1 MGLGGCIILI
11 AVGAI
16 LTFAT
21 DWHMNGV
28 NLDVVGLILMAVGII
43 GVATFSSIAS
53 RRRVMVPPTTT
64 VVEEERHHHHRDGY
78 GDGYGV

>member
-21 DWHMNGV
+21 DWHMQGV

-43 GVATFSSIAS
+43 GVATFSSIAR
-53 RRRVMVPPTTT
+53 RRRVVVPPTA
-64 VVEEERHHHHRDGY
+64 VVEDDRRRDGY
-78 GDGYGV
+78 GGGYGA

>member
-21 DWHMNGV
+21 DWHAKGV
-28 NLDVVGLILMAVGII
+28 NLDVVGLILMSVGII
-43 GVATFSSIAS
+43 GVAVFTSVLR
-53 RRRVMVPPTTT
+53 RRRVVPGTT
-64 VVEEERHHHHRDGY
+64 VIEEERRDHLT
-78 GDGYGV
+78 